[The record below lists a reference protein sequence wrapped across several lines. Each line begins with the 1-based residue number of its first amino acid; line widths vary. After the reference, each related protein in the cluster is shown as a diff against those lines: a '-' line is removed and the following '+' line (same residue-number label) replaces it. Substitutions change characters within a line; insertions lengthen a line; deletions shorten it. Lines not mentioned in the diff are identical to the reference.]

1 MGWYKGALSLH
12 KLPKHK
18 QHHQLLHGI
27 RWAAER
33 LGSDTLSFELMAPD
47 CMLTLRLLRTSGLED
62 KISGNACHLRC
73 FSFEVSPSS
82 PSKGE
87 SKSNAATCAFID
99 VFNLVLKQAPH
110 IETLQI
116 LGTGPR
122 HFCTFGTRLQHLK
135 HLVLGTTFLFEEGLR
150 PDARLM
156 LPSLETLYLHRKS
169 QSVGVSVLGLQHLR
183 RLVVKGKHVLE
194 ALHDPSCQLYVHG
207 DGYAMRLSKS
217 KPLIPGRRSLGA
229 TSDFIIGGC
238 NYMGGPANPTYPESL
253 ATRGHWADME
263 TLTVKWP
270 LDWHVRNYGP
280 KDFTFKRVCT
290 VLECCTTIHMQ
301 AIRIESFFSGD

>member
-1 MGWYKGALSLH
+1 
-12 KLPKHK
+12 
-18 QHHQLLHGI
+18 
-27 RWAAER
+27 
-33 LGSDTLSFELMAPD
+33 
-47 CMLTLRLLRTSGLED
+47 
-62 KISGNACHLRC
+62 
-73 FSFEVSPSS
+73 
-82 PSKGE
+82 
-87 SKSNAATCAFID
+87 
-99 VFNLVLKQAPH
+99 
-110 IETLQI
+110 
-116 LGTGPR
+116 
-122 HFCTFGTRLQHLK
+122 
-135 HLVLGTTFLFEEGLR
+135 
-150 PDARLM
+150 M

-263 TLTVKWP
+263 TLTVKWAFG
-270 LDWHVRNYGP
+270 LA
-280 KDFTFKRVCT
+280 CT
-290 VLECCTTIHMQ
+290 QLWAQRLHIQTSVHCTGMLYDDPYAGH
-301 AIRIESFFSGD
+301 SD